1 MINRDSTITSGQS
14 LKTLYR
20 FQYQDLSIP
29 RETLLADDENM
40 SSSIEYGCLDV
51 GIHVDIQRT
60 DGRIHQAVV
69 TGLAPETSSVT
80 VEWYEKGETKGKEV
94 ELEMIQLLNP
104 ELFNNIANNAN
115 GVGGAGSNGVKSP
128 AEEAPPAASPV
139 EPTPRQQPREIP
151 RPSGPG
157 VFKAPAPRG

>member
-1 MINRDSTITSGQS
+1 MTSS
-14 LKTLYR
+14 V
-20 FQYQDLSIP
+20 
-29 RETLLADDENM
+29 
-40 SSSIEYGCLDV
+40 EYGCLDM

-104 ELFNNIANNAN
+104 ELFNNIANNA
-115 GVGGAGSNGVKSP
+115 AATTPASSNGVNGAVAHGASNGVRSP
-128 AEEAPPAASPV
+128 ADEPPPVASPV
-139 EPTPRQQPREIP
+139 EPTPRLQQPREIP
-151 RPSGPG
+151 RPSGQG

>member
-1 MINRDSTITSGQS
+1 M
-14 LKTLYR
+14 
-20 FQYQDLSIP
+20 SI
-29 RETLLADDENM
+29 D
-40 SSSIEYGCLDV
+40 YGCLAV

-69 TGLAPETSSVT
+69 TGLAPDTSSVT

-104 ELFNNIANNAN
+104 ELFNNIANNGN
-115 GVGGAGSNGVKSP
+115 GVASGGSNGVRSP

-139 EPTPRQQPREIP
+139 EPTPRPQQREIP
-151 RPSGPG
+151 KPSGQG
-157 VFKAPAPRG
+157 VFKMPAPRG

>member
-1 MINRDSTITSGQS
+1 
-14 LKTLYR
+14 
-20 FQYQDLSIP
+20 
-29 RETLLADDENM
+29 M
-40 SSSIEYGCLDV
+40 SSSIDYGCLAV

-69 TGLAPETSSVT
+69 TGTAPETSSVT

-115 GVGGAGSNGVKSP
+115 GAAPAVATNGAKTP
-128 AEEAPPAASPV
+128 EEEASPAASPV

>member
-1 MINRDSTITSGQS
+1 MTSS
-14 LKTLYR
+14 
-20 FQYQDLSIP
+20 
-29 RETLLADDENM
+29 N
-40 SSSIEYGCLDV
+40 EYGCLDV

-115 GVGGAGSNGVKSP
+115 GGGGGGASNGVKSP

-139 EPTPRQQPREIP
+139 EPTPRQQQREIP
-151 RPSGPG
+151 RPGGQG

>member
-1 MINRDSTITSGQS
+1 MVPESSNEKMSTS
-14 LKTLYR
+14 L
-20 FQYQDLSIP
+20 
-29 RETLLADDENM
+29 
-40 SSSIEYGCLDV
+40 EYGCLDV

-115 GVGGAGSNGVKSP
+115 NHASNAATNGVRSP
-128 AEEAPPAASPV
+128 AEEAPAAASPV
-139 EPTPRQQPREIP
+139 EPTPRQQPPREIP

-157 VFKAPAPRG
+157 VFKVPAPRGYVVGPTVLKYWLRE

>member
-1 MINRDSTITSGQS
+1 MT
-14 LKTLYR
+14 
-20 FQYQDLSIP
+20 
-29 RETLLADDENM
+29 
-40 SSSIEYGCLDV
+40 SSIDYGCLAV

-104 ELFNNIANNAN
+104 ELFNNIANNGN
-115 GVGGAGSNGVKSP
+115 GVETAASNGVPSP
-128 AEEAPPAASPV
+128 VDEAPPAASPV
-139 EPTPRQQPREIP
+139 EPTPKPQPREIP
-151 RPSGPG
+151 KPSGPG
-157 VFKAPAPRG
+157 VFKAPAPRGFVLYLISFGQRSGKHVCECDCLFIVLFITRLAS

>member
-1 MINRDSTITSGQS
+1 MTSS
-14 LKTLYR
+14 
-20 FQYQDLSIP
+20 
-29 RETLLADDENM
+29 N
-40 SSSIEYGCLDV
+40 EYGCLDV

-115 GVGGAGSNGVKSP
+115 GGGGGGGASNGVKSP

-139 EPTPRQQPREIP
+139 EPTPRQQQREIP
-151 RPSGPG
+151 RPGGQG

>member
-1 MINRDSTITSGQS
+1 MTST
-14 LKTLYR
+14 
-20 FQYQDLSIP
+20 P
-29 RETLLADDENM
+29 
-40 SSSIEYGCLDV
+40 EYGCLAV

-104 ELFNNIANNAN
+104 ELFNNIANNSTATN
-115 GVGGAGSNGVKSP
+115 GVVKSP
-128 AEEAPPAASPV
+128 VAEPPPVESPV
-139 EPTPRQQPREIP
+139 EPTPRQQQREIR
-151 RPSGPG
+151 RPDP